1 MNSREIPDPSATN
14 TTTPEDVATNL
25 LARVAHGDD
34 TAKEELFVLVY
45 TQLRQLAGGY
55 FRGKPSNHTLQPT
68 ALVHEAFLRLMRQ
81 EGQWN
86 GRNHFVAVA
95 AVAMR
100 QILTDHARKRNAG
113 KRGGEQ
119 TIVTLDAEIA
129 AEGPGVSG
137 APPGDT
143 GMVDVLALDAA
154 ITRLAAL
161 RPRQARIVELRYFG
175 GLTVEEVAE
184 TLNLSRQM
192 IEKEWR
198 HARAWL
204 RIALESYDSA
214 ENTTPNENAL
224 ETSDDDE
231 KPR

>member
-1 MNSREIPDPSATN
+1 MSSSKIPDPRSTD
-14 TTTPEDVATNL
+14 TTTPEDVAADL
-25 LARVAHGDD
+25 LARVANGD
-34 TAKEELFVLVY
+34 TAAKEELFVLVY
-45 TQLRQLAGGY
+45 AQLRQLAGAC
-55 FRGKPSNHTLQPT
+55 FRGKSSNHTLQPT
-68 ALVHEAFLRLMRQ
+68 ALVHEAFLRMMRQ

-137 APPGDT
+137 APPGDA

-154 ITRLAAL
+154 LTRLAAL

-214 ENTTPNENAL
+214 ENATTENGP
-224 ETSDDDE
+224 ETSDDQ
-231 KPR
+231 